1 MTKIH
6 VYSDFVCPYCFL
18 AEKIFTPVA
27 AEENA
32 EIVWHPFELRPDP
45 VPTLRVEDPY
55 LPSVWERSVYPMAKK
70 LGLAIQLPSI
80 SPQPRSRLAFEG
92 FAFARERDLGHD
104 YSMCIFEAFFV
115 EDQNIGDIDVIVS
128 AGVSAG
134 LDGDQL
140 HQFLENG
147 QYRQQ
152 HVEALRHAAKDVNV
166 KAVPTII
173 IGETRIEGMPDAEQV
188 RCALVKTGPE
198 ETA

>member
-6 VYSDFVCPYCFL
+6 VYSDFVCPYCLL
-18 AEKIFTPVA
+18 AEEVLTPVA

-70 LGLAIQLPSI
+70 LGLDIQLPSI

-92 FAFARERDLGHD
+92 FAFAREQDLGHA

-115 EDQNIGDIDVIVS
+115 EDQNIGDIDVIVA

-140 HQFLENG
+140 RQSLEDG
-147 QYRQQ
+147 LYRLR

-173 IGETRIEGMPDAEQV
+173 IGEDRIEGMPDAEQV
-188 RCALVKTGPE
+188 RRALVKTRSE
-198 ETA
+198 ATV